1 MVLKSTLSN
10 KQINRLAIPAIIAG
24 VSEPILS
31 LTDAAIVGHMPLN
44 ATVSLAAVGIVSSFL
59 SMLIWVLGQS
69 RSAISSIISQ
79 YLGANKLKEVKSLPG
94 QAIAIILILSVLIC
108 AATIPFSEAIFKFYN
123 ASGVLLDYS
132 VDYYKIRIIGFPFTL
147 YTFAVFGVFRGLQN
161 TYYPMVIAII
171 GTAINIALDLVL
183 VYGITNVIAPMNLKG
198 AALASVL
205 SQALMAVMA
214 TALVLKNTPITLKI
228 KGPVNKELPKFLMM
242 IGNLILRT
250 LALNLALYFATSFAT
265 GYGTNYIAAYTIVI
279 NLWFFAA
286 FAVDGYASAGNIL
299 SGKLFGAKQFE
310 TLVELSQRLTKKALI
325 VGLLMAGLG
334 GLFYKSVGAMFT
346 SDPNVLADFYE
357 VFWIVLAMQPL
368 CAITFVFDGIFKGLG
383 KMKALRNVLFAATFL
398 VFIPALLLGHYL
410 ELKLHGI
417 LWAFTLW
424 IAARGVPLVVKFRK
438 QFLPQARKH

>member
-1 MVLKSTLSN
+1 LNTSVSN

-79 YLGANKLKEVKSLPG
+79 YLGANKLKEVKSLPA
-94 QAIAIILILSVLIC
+94 QAIVIILMLSVLIC
-108 AATIPFSEAIFKFYN
+108 TATIPFSEAIFKFYN

-147 YTFAVFGVFRGLQN
+147 YTFAIFGVFRGLQN
-161 TYYPMVIAII
+161 TYHPMVIAII
-171 GTAINIALDLVL
+171 GTAINIVLDLVL
-183 VYGITNVIAPMNLKG
+183 VYGITNVIEPMNLKG

-205 SQALMAVMA
+205 SQALMAIMA

-228 KGPVNKELPKFLMM
+228 KGPINKELPKFLMM

-310 TLVELSQRLTKKALI
+310 TLIELSQRLTKKAVL
-325 VGLLMAGLG
+325 VGLIMAGLG
-334 GLFYKSVGAMFT
+334 GLFYKSVGVMFT
-346 SDPNVLADFYE
+346 SDPKVLEGFYD

-383 KMKALRNVLFAATFL
+383 KMKALRNVLFASTFL

-424 IAARGVPLVVKFRK
+424 IVARGVPLVVKFRK

>member
-79 YLGANKLKEVKSLPG
+79 YLGANKLKEVKSLPA

-398 VFIPALLLGHYL
+398 VFIPALLLGHCL

-424 IAARGVPLVVKFRK
+424 IIARGVPLVVKFRE

>member
-1 MVLKSTLSN
+1 
-10 KQINRLAIPAIIAG
+10 
-24 VSEPILS
+24 
-31 LTDAAIVGHMPLN
+31 
-44 ATVSLAAVGIVSSFL
+44 
-59 SMLIWVLGQS
+59 MLIWVLGQS

-79 YLGANKLKEVKSLPG
+79 YLGANKLKEVKSLPA
-94 QAIAIILILSVLIC
+94 QAIVIILILSVLIC

-183 VYGITNVIAPMNLKG
+183 VYGITNVIEPMNLKG

-250 LALNLALYFATSFAT
+250 LALNLSLYFATSFAT
-265 GYGTNYIAAYTIVI
+265 GYGTNYIVAYTIVI

-424 IAARGVPLVVKFRK
+424 IVARGVPLVVKFRK

>member
-1 MVLKSTLSN
+1 MNTNVSN

-79 YLGANKLKEVKSLPG
+79 YLGANKLKEVKSLPA
-94 QAIAIILILSVLIC
+94 QAIAIILVLSVLIC

-183 VYGITNVIAPMNLKG
+183 VYGITNIIAPMNLKG

-265 GYGTNYIAAYTIVI
+265 GYGTNYIAAYTITI

-310 TLVELSQRLTKKALI
+310 TLIELSQRLTKKALI

-424 IAARGVPLVVKFRK
+424 IVARGVPLVVKFRK

>member
-1 MVLKSTLSN
+1 MNTNVSN

-24 VSEPILS
+24 VSEPVLS

-79 YLGANKLKEVKSLPG
+79 YLGANKLKEVKSLPA

-334 GLFYKSVGAMFT
+334 GLFYKSVGTMFT

-424 IAARGVPLVVKFRK
+424 IVARGVPLVVKFRK

>member
-1 MVLKSTLSN
+1 MNNNVSN
-10 KQINRLAIPAIIAG
+10 KQINQLAIPAIIAG

-79 YLGANKLKEVKSLPG
+79 YLGANKLKEVKSLPA
-94 QAIAIILILSVLIC
+94 QAISIILILSVFIC

-123 ASGVLLDYS
+123 ASGLLLDYS
-132 VDYYKIRIIGFPFTL
+132 VEYYKIRIIGFPFTL

-161 TYYPMVIAII
+161 TYHPMVIAIF
-171 GTAINIALDLVL
+171 GTATNIVLDLVL
-183 VYGITNVIAPMNLKG
+183 VYGITNIIDPMNLKG
-198 AALASVL
+198 AALASIL

-228 KGPVNKELPKFLMM
+228 KGPINKELPNFLMM

-265 GYGTNYIAAYTIVI
+265 GYGTNYIAAYTIAI

-286 FAVDGYASAGNIL
+286 FAVDGYASAGNII

-310 TLVELSQRLTKKALI
+310 SLIELSQRLTKKALL

-334 GLFYKSVGAMFT
+334 GLFYKTVGVMFT
-346 SDPNVLADFYE
+346 SDPKVLDDFYE

-410 ELKLHGI
+410 DFKLHGI

-424 IAARGVPLVVKFRK
+424 IVARGVPLVVKFKK
-438 QFLPQARKH
+438 QFLPLARKH

>member
-1 MVLKSTLSN
+1 MNTNVSN

-79 YLGANKLKEVKSLPG
+79 YLGANKLKEVKSLPA

-183 VYGITNVIAPMNLKG
+183 VYGITNIIAPMNLKG

-228 KGPVNKELPKFLMM
+228 KGPVNKELPKFLIM

-265 GYGTNYIAAYTIVI
+265 GYGTNYIAAYTITI

-299 SGKLFGAKQFE
+299 SGKLFGANQFE

-424 IAARGVPLVVKFRK
+424 IVARGVPLLVKFRK

>member
-1 MVLKSTLSN
+1 MNTNVSN
-10 KQINRLAIPAIIAG
+10 KQINQLAIPAIIAG

-79 YLGANKLKEVKSLPG
+79 YLGANKLKEVKSLPA
-94 QAIAIILILSVLIC
+94 QAISIILILSVFIC

-123 ASGVLLDYS
+123 ASGLLLDYS

-161 TYYPMVIAII
+161 TYHPMVIAIF
-171 GTAINIALDLVL
+171 GTATNIVLDLVL
-183 VYGITNVIAPMNLKG
+183 VYGITNIIEPMNLKG

-205 SQALMAVMA
+205 SQALMAIMA
-214 TALVLKNTPITLKI
+214 TSLVLKNTPITLKI

-265 GYGTNYIAAYTIVI
+265 GYGTNYIAAYTITI

-424 IAARGVPLVVKFRK
+424 IVARGVPLVVKFRK

>member
-1 MVLKSTLSN
+1 LVLKSTLSN

-79 YLGANKLKEVKSLPG
+79 YVGADKLKEVKSLPA

-108 AATIPFSEAIFKFYN
+108 TATIPFSEAIFKFYN
-123 ASGVLLDYS
+123 ASGLLLDYS
-132 VDYYKIRIIGFPFTL
+132 VDYYKIRVIGFPFTL

-161 TYYPMVIAII
+161 TYHPMVIAII
-171 GTAINIALDLVL
+171 GTAINIVLDLAL

-214 TALVLKNTPITLKI
+214 TALVLKNTPINLKI

-242 IGNLILRT
+242 IGNLVLRT

-265 GYGTNYIAAYTIVI
+265 GYGTNYIAAYTIAI

-334 GLFYKSVGAMFT
+334 GLFYKSVGAMFS

-357 VFWIVLAMQPL
+357 VFWIVLAMQPI

-383 KMKALRNVLFAATFL
+383 KMKVLRNVLFAATFL

-410 ELKLHGI
+410 EFKLHGI

-424 IAARGVPLVVKFRK
+424 IIARGVPLVVKFRK

>member
-1 MVLKSTLSN
+1 MNTNVSN
-10 KQINRLAIPAIIAG
+10 KQINQLAIPAIIAG

-79 YLGANKLKEVKSLPG
+79 YLGANKLKEVKSLPA
-94 QAIAIILILSVLIC
+94 QAISIILILSVFIC

-123 ASGVLLDYS
+123 ASGLLLDYS
-132 VDYYKIRIIGFPFTL
+132 VEYYKIRIIGFPFTL

-161 TYYPMVIAII
+161 TYHPMVIAIF
-171 GTAINIALDLVL
+171 GTATNIVLDLVL
-183 VYGITNVIAPMNLKG
+183 VYGITNIIDPMNLKG
-198 AALASVL
+198 AALASIL

-228 KGPVNKELPKFLMM
+228 KGPINKELPNFLMM

-265 GYGTNYIAAYTIVI
+265 GYGTNYIAAYTIAI

-286 FAVDGYASAGNIL
+286 FAVDGYASAGNII

-310 TLVELSQRLTKKALI
+310 SLNELSQRLTKKALL

-334 GLFYKSVGAMFT
+334 GLFYKTVGVMFT
-346 SDPNVLADFYE
+346 SDPKVLDDFYE

-410 ELKLHGI
+410 DFKLHGI

-424 IAARGVPLVVKFRK
+424 IVARGVPLVVKFKK
-438 QFLPQARKH
+438 QFLPLARKH

>member
-79 YLGANKLKEVKSLPG
+79 YLGANKLKEVKSLPA

>member
-1 MVLKSTLSN
+1 MNTNVSN

-79 YLGANKLKEVKSLPG
+79 YLGANKLKEVKSLPA
-94 QAIAIILILSVLIC
+94 QAIAIILVLSVLIC

-265 GYGTNYIAAYTIVI
+265 GYGTNYIAAYTITI

-310 TLVELSQRLTKKALI
+310 TLIELSQRLTKKALI

-424 IAARGVPLVVKFRK
+424 IVARGVPLVVKFRK

>member
-1 MVLKSTLSN
+1 MNTNVSN

-79 YLGANKLKEVKSLPG
+79 YLGANKLKEVKSLPA
-94 QAIAIILILSVLIC
+94 QAIAIILVLSVLIC

-161 TYYPMVIAII
+161 TYHPMVIAII
-171 GTAINIALDLVL
+171 GTAMNIVLDLVL
-183 VYGITNVIAPMNLKG
+183 VYGITNVIEPMNLEG

-265 GYGTNYIAAYTIVI
+265 GYGTNYIAAYTITI

-424 IAARGVPLVVKFRK
+424 IVARGVPLVVKFRK

>member
-1 MVLKSTLSN
+1 MNTNVSN
-10 KQINRLAIPAIIAG
+10 KQINQLAIPAIIAG

-79 YLGANKLKEVKSLPG
+79 YLGANKLKEVKSLPA
-94 QAIAIILILSVLIC
+94 QAISIILILSVFIC

-123 ASGVLLDYS
+123 ASGLLLDYS
-132 VDYYKIRIIGFPFTL
+132 VEYYKIRIIGFPFTL

-161 TYYPMVIAII
+161 TYHPMVIAIF
-171 GTAINIALDLVL
+171 GTATNIVLDLVL
-183 VYGITNVIAPMNLKG
+183 VYGITNIIDPMNLKG
-198 AALASVL
+198 AALASIL

-228 KGPVNKELPKFLMM
+228 KGPINKELPNFLMM

-265 GYGTNYIAAYTIVI
+265 GYGTNYIAAYTIAI

-286 FAVDGYASAGNIL
+286 FAVDGYASAGNVI

-310 TLVELSQRLTKKALI
+310 SLIELSQRLTKKALL

-334 GLFYKSVGAMFT
+334 GLFYKTVGVMFT
-346 SDPNVLADFYE
+346 SDPKVLDDFYE

-410 ELKLHGI
+410 DFKLHGI

-424 IAARGVPLVVKFRK
+424 IVARGVPLVVKFKK
-438 QFLPQARKH
+438 QFLPLARKH

>member
-1 MVLKSTLSN
+1 MNTNVSN

-79 YLGANKLKEVKSLPG
+79 YLGANKLKEVKSLPA

-265 GYGTNYIAAYTIVI
+265 GYGTNYIAAYTITI

-383 KMKALRNVLFAATFL
+383 KMKALRNILFAATFL

-424 IAARGVPLVVKFRK
+424 IVARGVPLVVKFRK

>member
-1 MVLKSTLSN
+1 MNTNVSDKH
-10 KQINRLAIPAIIAG
+10 INRLAIPAIIAG

-44 ATVSLAAVGIVSSFL
+44 ATASLAAVGIVSSFL

-79 YLGANKLKEVKSLPG
+79 YLGANKLEEVKSLPA
-94 QAIAIILILSVLIC
+94 QAITIILILSILIC
-108 AATIPFSEAIFKFYN
+108 TATIPFSEAIFKFYN
-123 ASGVLLDYS
+123 ASGLLLDFS
-132 VDYYKIRIIGFPFTL
+132 VEYYKIRIIGLPFTL
-147 YTFAVFGVFRGLQN
+147 YTFAIFGIFRGLQN
-161 TYYPMVIAII
+161 TYHPMVIAIV
-171 GTAINIALDLVL
+171 GTSVNIILDLVL
-183 VYGITNVIAPMNLKG
+183 VYGITSLIEPMNLEG

-214 TALVLKNTPITLKI
+214 TVLVLKITPINLKI
-228 KGPVNKELPKFLMM
+228 KGPINKDLTKFLMM
-242 IGNLILRT
+242 VCNLILRT

-265 GYGTNYIAAYTIVI
+265 GYGTNYIAAYTIAI

-310 TLVELSQRLTKKALI
+310 TLIELSHRLTKKALL

-334 GLFYKSVGAMFT
+334 WLFYRPVGSMFT
-346 SDPNVLADFYE
+346 SDPKVLENFYQI
-357 VFWIVLAMQPL
+357 FWIILAMQPL

-383 KMKALRNVLFAATFL
+383 RMKTLRNVLFNATFF
-398 VFIPALLLGHYL
+398 VFIPALLLSHYL
-410 ELKLHGI
+410 GFKLHGI
-417 LWAFTLW
+417 IFAFTLW
-424 IAARGVPLVVKFRK
+424 IVARGVPLIVKFRK

>member
-1 MVLKSTLSN
+1 MKTNVSN

-79 YLGANKLKEVKSLPG
+79 YLGANKLKEVKSLPA
-94 QAIAIILILSVLIC
+94 QAIAIILMLSVLIC

-161 TYYPMVIAII
+161 TYHPMVIAII
-171 GTAINIALDLVL
+171 GTAINIVLDLVL
-183 VYGITNVIAPMNLKG
+183 VYGITNVLEPMNLKG

-205 SQALMAVMA
+205 SQALMAIMA

-228 KGPVNKELPKFLMM
+228 KGSINKELPKFLMM

-299 SGKLFGAKQFE
+299 SGKLFGAKQFK
-310 TLVELSQRLTKKALI
+310 TLIELSQRLTKKAVL
-325 VGLLMAGLG
+325 VGLIMAGLG
-334 GLFYKSVGAMFT
+334 GLFYKSVGVIFT
-346 SDPNVLADFYE
+346 SDPKVLEDFYE
-357 VFWIVLAMQPL
+357 VFWIVLVMQPL

-398 VFIPALLLGHYL
+398 VFIPALILGHYL
-410 ELKLHGI
+410 EFKLHGI
-417 LWAFTLW
+417 MWAFTLW
-424 IAARGVPLVVKFRK
+424 IVVRGVPLVVKFRK

>member
-1 MVLKSTLSN
+1 MNTNVSN
-10 KQINRLAIPAIIAG
+10 KQINQLAIPAIIAG
-24 VSEPILS
+24 ISEPILS

-79 YLGANKLKEVKSLPG
+79 YLGANKLKEVKSLPA
-94 QAIAIILILSVLIC
+94 QAISIILILSVFIC

-123 ASGVLLDYS
+123 ASGLLLDYS
-132 VDYYKIRIIGFPFTL
+132 ADYYKIRIIGFPFTL

-161 TYYPMVIAII
+161 TYHPMVIAIF
-171 GTAINIALDLVL
+171 GTATNIILDLVL
-183 VYGITNVIAPMNLKG
+183 VYGITNIIEPMNLKG
-198 AALASVL
+198 AALASIL

-228 KGPVNKELPKFLMM
+228 KGPINKELPNFLMM

-265 GYGTNYIAAYTIVI
+265 GYGTNYIAAYTIAI

-286 FAVDGYASAGNIL
+286 FAVDGYASAGNII

-310 TLVELSQRLTKKALI
+310 SLIELSQRLTKKALL

-334 GLFYKSVGAMFT
+334 GLFYKTVGVMFT
-346 SDPNVLADFYE
+346 SDPKVLDDFYE

-410 ELKLHGI
+410 DFKLHGI

-424 IAARGVPLVVKFRK
+424 IVARGVPLVVKFKK
-438 QFLPQARKH
+438 QFLPLARKH

>member
-1 MVLKSTLSN
+1 MNTNVSN

-79 YLGANKLKEVKSLPG
+79 YLGANKLKEVKSLPA
-94 QAIAIILILSVLIC
+94 QAIAIILMLSVLIC

-183 VYGITNVIAPMNLKG
+183 AYGITNVIAPMNLKG

-214 TALVLKNTPITLKI
+214 TTLVLKNTPITLKI

-265 GYGTNYIAAYTIVI
+265 GYGTNYIAAYTITI

-424 IAARGVPLVVKFRK
+424 IVARGVPLVVKFRK

>member
-1 MVLKSTLSN
+1 MNTNVSN

-79 YLGANKLKEVKSLPG
+79 YLGANKLKEVKSLPA

-183 VYGITNVIAPMNLKG
+183 VYGITNIIAPMNLKG

-205 SQALMAVMA
+205 SQTLMAVMA
-214 TALVLKNTPITLKI
+214 TALLLKNTPITLKI
-228 KGPVNKELPKFLMM
+228 KGPVNKELPKFLIM

-265 GYGTNYIAAYTIVI
+265 GYGTNYIAAYTITI

-310 TLVELSQRLTKKALI
+310 ALVELSQRLTKKALI

-424 IAARGVPLVVKFRK
+424 IVARGVPLVVKFRK

>member
-1 MVLKSTLSN
+1 MNTNVSN
-10 KQINRLAIPAIIAG
+10 KQINLLAIPAIIAG

-79 YLGANKLKEVKSLPG
+79 YLGANKLKEVKSLPA
-94 QAIAIILILSVLIC
+94 QAIAIILVLSVLIC

-228 KGPVNKELPKFLMM
+228 KSPVNKELPKFLMM

-265 GYGTNYIAAYTIVI
+265 GYGTNYIAAYTITI

-286 FAVDGYASAGNIL
+286 FAIDGYASAGNIL

-310 TLVELSQRLTKKALI
+310 ALVELSQRLTKKALI

-398 VFIPALLLGHYL
+398 VFIPALLLGHYF

-424 IAARGVPLVVKFRK
+424 IIARGVPLVVKFRK